1 MRGLLIIL
9 FQFSHDLSWRV
20 LTAAMSEEDV
30 GPRVDAYLDSLPITI
45 IKFGHNKILSW
56 LSLMAWIFFTFQ
68 KYFSVVCITHS
79 LNVSIKQLWS
89 AKCSD
94 WSFFVVAVRPES
106 ETMCT

>member
-30 GPRVDAYLDSLPITI
+30 GPRVNAYLDSLPITI

-56 LSLMAWIFFTFQ
+56 LSLTAYIDIF
-68 KYFSVVCITHS
+68 
-79 LNVSIKQLWS
+79 
-89 AKCSD
+89 
-94 WSFFVVAVRPES
+94 
-106 ETMCT
+106 